1 MQTNDSIAGKG
12 KQKKFHKRTSFVLFV
27 GCVIGLAIA
36 ASLYQTAV
44 YFSTDESCMLCHVH
58 PHAEESWKQSVHMN
72 NKSGTKV
79 SCVECHLPPVENTL
93 DHYTAKAKLGLKD
106 VWGYLTKD
114 SADFNWDEKSQLE
127 NAVKYIPDESCKS
140 CHHNLFPEGVTDEA
154 IIGHLHYEDNEKTLN
169 LQCISCHL
177 DAGHYDPYYSHKQ
190 MTGIPQLQIT
200 DSSLFY
206 KEARK

>member
-12 KQKKFHKRTSFVLFV
+12 KQKNFHKRTSFVFCRL
-27 GCVIGLAIA
+27 CDRSRHS

-44 YFSTDESCMLCHVH
+44 YFLPMNHVCS
-58 PHAEESWKQSVHMN
+58 AMCIRMQKESWKQSVHMN
-72 NKSGTKV
+72 NKSGTESELRGMSFTTCGK
-79 SCVECHLPPVENTL
+79 HL

-140 CHHNLFPEGVTDEA
+140 CHHNLFLKGSRM
-154 IIGHLHYEDNEKTLN
+154 KR
-169 LQCISCHL
+169 S
-177 DAGHYDPYYSHKQ
+177 
-190 MTGIPQLQIT
+190 
-200 DSSLFY
+200 
-206 KEARK
+206 